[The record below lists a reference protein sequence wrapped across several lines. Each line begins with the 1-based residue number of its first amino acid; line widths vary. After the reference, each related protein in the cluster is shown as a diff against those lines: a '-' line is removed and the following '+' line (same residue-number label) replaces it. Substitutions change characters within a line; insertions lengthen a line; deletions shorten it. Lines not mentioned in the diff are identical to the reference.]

1 MWMSQEQQNTGVVD
15 AAPLELP
22 ETAEMPADLAN
33 LPAAET
39 LAAQDPLLELQNQ
52 LQQTQVKVE
61 ENWGL
66 YLGAR
71 AEVENIRKRSEREI
85 QNAQKFAL
93 KEFILDL
100 LPVKDSLENGIAA
113 ANEVVDVNKLRE
125 GSELT
130 LKMLGSVLEK
140 FGVQELNP
148 VGAKFNPEFHEAIAM
163 QPSDRAEPNTVL
175 YVIQKGYLLN
185 DRLIRPARVIVAQ
198 AVQQRDVQ
206 VPSS

>member
-1 MWMSQEQQNTGVVD
+1 MSQEQKNAGGVD
-15 AAPLELP
+15 AATLELP
-22 ETAEMPADLAN
+22 E
-33 LPAAET
+33 PAATPAELSDQSATGTRVAQDT
-39 LAAQDPLLELQNQ
+39 LAELQNQ
-52 LQQTQVKVE
+52 LQQTQAKVE

-66 YLGAR
+66 YLGAQ
-71 AEVENIRKRSEREI
+71 AEVENVRKRSEREI
-85 QNAQKFAL
+85 QNAHKFAL
-93 KEFILDL
+93 KEFVDAL
-100 LPVKDSLENGIAA
+100 LPVKDSLESGITA
-113 ANEVVDVNKLRE
+113 ANEIVDVNKLRE

-148 VGAKFNPEFHEAIAM
+148 VGAKFNPEFHEAMAM

-198 AVQQRDVQ
+198 AVQQRDAQ
-206 VPSS
+206 APLSS

>member
-1 MWMSQEQQNTGVVD
+1 MSQEQKNAGGVD
-15 AAPLELP
+15 AATLELP
-22 ETAEMPADLAN
+22 EP
-33 LPAAET
+33 AET
-39 LAAQDPLLELQNQ
+39 PAELSDQSATGTRVAQDTLAELQNQ
-52 LQQTQVKVE
+52 LQQTQAKVE

-66 YLGAR
+66 YLGAQ

-85 QNAQKFAL
+85 QNAHKFAL
-93 KEFILDL
+93 KEFVDAL
-100 LPVKDSLENGIAA
+100 LPVKDSLESGITA
-113 ANEVVDVNKLRE
+113 ANEIVDVNKLRE

-148 VGAKFNPEFHEAIAM
+148 VGAKFNPEFHEAMAM

-175 YVIQKGYLLN
+175 YIIQKGYLLN

-198 AVQQRDVQ
+198 AVQQRDAQ
-206 VPSS
+206 APLSS

>member
-1 MWMSQEQQNTGVVD
+1 MSQEQKNAGVVD
-15 AAPLELP
+15 AATLELP
-22 ETAEMPADLAN
+22 EPAETPAELSDQS
-33 LPAAET
+33 AAE
-39 LAAQDPLLELQNQ
+39 LPVAQDTLVELQNQ
-52 LQQTQVKVE
+52 LQQTQAKVE

-66 YLGAR
+66 YLGAQ

-85 QNAQKFAL
+85 QNAHKFAL
-93 KEFILDL
+93 KEFVDAL
-100 LPVKDSLENGIAA
+100 LPVKDSLESGITA
-113 ANEVVDVNKLRE
+113 ANEIVDVNKLRE

-148 VGAKFNPEFHEAIAM
+148 VSAKFNPEFHEAIAM

-185 DRLIRPARVIVAQ
+185 DR
-198 AVQQRDVQ
+198 
-206 VPSS
+206 